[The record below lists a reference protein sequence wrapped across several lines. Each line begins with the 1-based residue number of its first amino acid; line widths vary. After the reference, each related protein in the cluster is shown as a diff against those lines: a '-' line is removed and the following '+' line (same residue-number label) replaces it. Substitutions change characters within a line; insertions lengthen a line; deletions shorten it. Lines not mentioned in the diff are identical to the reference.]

1 MRTSTSPLKPPA
13 PTKELDPM
21 TELTMNL
28 TLAEIVTTHPSLAPQ
43 LEAYHLDYCCGGA
56 TTLRDACAANDLDIA
71 TVLDALGDAATD
83 EPADTW
89 STMGILELVDHL
101 EATHHAYLWS
111 ELPRLSALMDK
122 VVSVHS
128 ERHPELGDI
137 GDCFAT
143 IRAEL
148 EPHLLNEERV
158 LFPMMRDIATADS
171 SSMQSGSNRGPISV
185 MLAEHDTVGDLLRQL
200 RSLTNSYTPPADGCG
215 SYVALFT
222 GFETM
227 EADTHLHIHKE
238 NNLLL
243 PAVVDA
249 EQQFA
254 S

>member
-1 MRTSTSPLKPPA
+1 
-13 PTKELDPM
+13 M
-21 TELTMNL
+21 TELTPNL

-43 LEAYHLDYCCGGA
+43 LEAYDLDYCCGGS
-56 TTLRDACAANDLDIA
+56 TTLQDACAANALDVT
-71 TVLDALGDAATD
+71 TVLDGLADAATD

-122 VVSVHS
+122 VVGVHG
-128 ERHPELGDI
+128 ERHPELADI
-137 GDCFAT
+137 GDCYAT
-143 IRAEL
+143 IRADL
-148 EPHLLNEERV
+148 EPHLLKEERV
-158 LFPMMRDIATADS
+158 LFPMVRELATADS
-171 SSMQSGSNRGPISV
+171 PRSMRSGSIEDPISV
-185 MLAEHDTVGDLLRQL
+185 ILSEHDTVGDLLRQL
-200 RSLTNSYTPPADGCG
+200 RSLTHSYTPPADGCD

-238 NNLLL
+238 NNLLF

-249 EQQFA
+249 EQQSA